1 MSCRSETVGSTICCI
16 IFFIVL
22 IIFLGTYISPLSK
35 INNFYETEC
44 NITTVT
50 YPISYPTPSN
60 TNNWR
65 ECDCGKHC
73 MSWSPCI
80 SLYSDIKP
88 DVVIFDSLMNQQSLY
103 CTFHDYRCSDGEN
116 LQVIERYL
124 RESVD
129 TYNSYI
135 NTTQT
140 CYINDDVN
148 EIYLNIDINLPVMIT
163 LVVIMGLSIITICFC
178 MLSYYRDK
186 FNEAKTTKSNN
197 V

>member
-1 MSCRSETVGSTICCI
+1 MTCRSETVASTLCCI
-16 IFFIVL
+16 VLFIVL
-22 IIFLGTYISPLSK
+22 LIFMGTYISPLSK

-44 NITTVT
+44 NITRVT
-50 YPISYPTPSN
+50 YPTIYPTPSN

-80 SLYSDIKP
+80 NLYADIKP
-88 DVVIFDSLMNQQSLY
+88 DVVIFDNLMNQQSLY
-103 CTFHDYRCSDGEN
+103 CTFHDDHCSDGEN

-124 RESVD
+124 RESLNV
-129 TYNSYI
+129 YNEYI

-140 CYINDDVN
+140 CYVNDSDN
-148 EIYLNIDINLPVMIT
+148 EIYLNIDLNLPLMIS
-163 LVVIMGLSIITICFC
+163 LIVLMGISFITICIC
-178 MLSYYRDK
+178 ILLYHRDK
-186 FNEAKTTKSNN
+186 FKEAKQTNN